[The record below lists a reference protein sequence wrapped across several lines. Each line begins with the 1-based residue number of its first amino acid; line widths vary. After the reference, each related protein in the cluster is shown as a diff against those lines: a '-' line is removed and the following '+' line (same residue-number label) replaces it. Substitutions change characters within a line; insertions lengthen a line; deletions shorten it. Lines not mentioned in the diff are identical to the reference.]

1 MTSHVGEWAA
11 LATSVCWSASAVF
24 FGVASRR
31 VGSLVVNRT
40 RLVLASIFLVTTHL
54 IVFRSIVPL
63 DAPPE
68 RWFWLGLSGIIGLTI
83 GDALLFQAF
92 IDIGPRLGMLL
103 LSTSPVLSAL
113 LAWAFLGE
121 GISWMAWAGILVTVG
136 GVVWVVLGR
145 DRSEASA
152 PMPRYAQGIGF
163 ALGSAACQAIGLILS
178 KQGLVGDYPAL
189 SGVVIRMLTATL
201 AIWLLTTLQGQA
213 RSTVDRLR
221 QDPRMLLPAFAG
233 SIVGPFLGVWLSLVA
248 VQRAHVGIAS
258 TLMALPPVFLVPI
271 GWIVFKERIGW
282 QAVAGTLVAIVGVA
296 MLFILS

>member
-1 MTSHVGEWAA
+1 MTSHIGEWAA
-11 LATSVCWSASAVF
+11 LATSVSWSASAVF

-40 RLVLASIFLVTTHL
+40 RLVLASIFLVTTHVL
-54 IVFRSIVPL
+54 VFRSIVPL
-63 DAPPE
+63 DAAPE
-68 RWFWLGLSGIIGLTI
+68 RWLWLGLSGIIGLSI

-103 LSTSPVLSAL
+103 LSTAPVLSAL

-121 GISWMAWAGILVTVG
+121 GISWTAWTGILVTVG

-145 DRSEASA
+145 DRSGGA
-152 PMPRYAQGIGF
+152 PAQPPRYAQGIGF

-189 SGVVIRMLTATL
+189 SGVVIRMLTATA
-201 AIWLLTTLQGQA
+201 AILLLTIVQGQA
-213 RSTVDRLR
+213 RSTVERLR
-221 QDPRMLLPAFAG
+221 QDPRMLFPAFAG

-248 VQRAHVGIAS
+248 VQRAPVGIAS
-258 TLMALPPVFLVPI
+258 TLMALPPVFLVPM
-271 GWIVFKERIGW
+271 GWIVFKERFGW
-282 QAVAGTLVAIVGVA
+282 QAVAGTLVAIIGVA
-296 MLFILS
+296 MLFIL

>member
-31 VGSLVVNRT
+31 VGSLVINRT
-40 RLVLASIFLVTTHL
+40 RLVLASIFLVTTHVL
-54 IVFRSIVPL
+54 VFRSIIPL

-68 RWFWLGLSGIIGLTI
+68 RWFWLGLSGIIGLTL

-152 PMPRYAQGIGF
+152 PIPRYAQGIGF

-189 SGVVIRMLTATL
+189 SGVVIRMLTATA
-201 AIWLLTTLQGQA
+201 AILLLTILQGQA

-221 QDPRMLLPAFAG
+221 QDPRMLFPAFAG

-248 VQRAHVGIAS
+248 VQRAQVGIAS
-258 TLMALPPVFLVPI
+258 TLMALPPVFLVPV
-271 GWIVFKERIGW
+271 GWIVFKERFGW
-282 QAVAGTLVAIVGVA
+282 QAIAGTLVAIIGVA
-296 MLFILS
+296 MLFIL

>member
-40 RLVLASIFLVTTHL
+40 RLVLASIFLVTTHIL
-54 IVFRSIVPL
+54 VFRSIVPL

-68 RWFWLGLSGIIGLTI
+68 RWLWLGLSGIVGLTI

-103 LSTSPVLSAL
+103 LSTAPVLSAL

-121 GISWMAWAGILVTVG
+121 GISWMAWTGILVTVG

-145 DRSEASA
+145 DRSSGA
-152 PMPRYAQGIGF
+152 PAPTPRYAQGIGF

-189 SGVVIRMLTATL
+189 SGVVIRMLTATA
-201 AIWLLTTLQGQA
+201 AILLLTILQGQA

-221 QDPRMLLPAFAG
+221 QDPRMLFPAFAG

-248 VQRAHVGIAS
+248 VQRAQVGIAS
-258 TLMALPPVFLVPI
+258 TLMALPPVFLVPM
-271 GWIVFKERIGW
+271 GWIVFKERFGW
-282 QAVAGTLVAIVGVA
+282 QAIAGTLVAIVGVA
-296 MLFILS
+296 MLFIL

>member
-40 RLVLASIFLVTTHL
+40 RLVLASIFLVTTHVL
-54 IVFRSIVPL
+54 VFRSIVPL

-68 RWFWLGLSGIIGLTI
+68 RWFWLGLSGIIGLAL

-152 PMPRYAQGIGF
+152 PTHRYAQGIGF

-178 KQGLVGDYPAL
+178 KQGLVGNYPAL

-201 AIWLLTTLQGQA
+201 AILLLTILQGQA

-248 VQRAHVGIAS
+248 VQRAQVGIAS

-271 GWIVFKERIGW
+271 GWIVFKERFGW
-282 QAVAGTLVAIVGVA
+282 QAVAGTLVAIIGVA